1 MCNPIGQILPYLS
14 PGMLQSPLVRTP
26 GHEFLLLPPVLQMQ
40 SIIFLNKKVI
50 FPTGK
55 SNCSAYLQQLF
66 MTRPHSTS
74 LGWFSSSI
82 FLLQISRLQSRNLM
96 RLSHFS
102 ANIPCFLL
110 ILCSY
115 MCFFLSFKCPDLISL
130 PGKPLF
136 ISEHSAQ

>member
-1 MCNPIGQILPYLS
+1 
-14 PGMLQSPLVRTP
+14 
-26 GHEFLLLPPVLQMQ
+26 MQ
-40 SIIFLNKKVI
+40 SIIFLNQKVI
-50 FPTGK
+50 SLTRK

-82 FLLQISRLQSRNLM
+82 FLLHICRLQPRNLM
-96 RLSHFS
+96 RVSHFS
-102 ANIPCFLL
+102 ASIPCFLL

-115 MCFFLSFKCPDLISL
+115 MCFLLSFKCPDLISL

-136 ISEHSAQ
+136 ISEHSARINLSLPCSQSLVYISSHIAFSTASDLSS